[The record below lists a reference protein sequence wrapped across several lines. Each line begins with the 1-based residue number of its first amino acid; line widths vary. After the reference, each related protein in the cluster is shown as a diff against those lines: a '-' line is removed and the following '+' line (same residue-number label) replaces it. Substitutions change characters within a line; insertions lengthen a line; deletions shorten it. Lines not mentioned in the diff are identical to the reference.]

1 VIALKLINNRFSIEH
16 TYLGTLDFETAF
28 QIQRNLWH
36 LAQDKS
42 QISIM
47 GLEHPAVITLG
58 RRMKSTDFFATSDI
72 PVVQSTR
79 GGLAT
84 IHSEGQLIIYPI
96 MNLRSQGLGVKE
108 LVCKLLET
116 TQATM
121 NDYSIESFI
130 DDKNVGLY
138 TKNGKIAFC
147 GLEIKEGISQ
157 HGISINISNDLGL
170 FSEIVSCGVSALK
183 TDRVCN
189 HQTDVTMRDFFE
201 KWMIHFISWNTRDNM
216 LTQGL

>member
-1 VIALKLINNRFSIEH
+1 MLILKKVIVLKLTNNNFSLEH
-16 TYLGTLDFETAF
+16 SYLGTLDFEAAF

-36 LAQDKS
+36 SAKNKN

-58 RRMKSTDFFATSDI
+58 RRMKSEDLMTVGDI

-84 IHSEGQLIIYPI
+84 IHSEGQLVIYPI

-108 LVCKLLET
+108 FVCKLLKI
-116 TQATM
+116 TQMTLQE
-121 NDYSIESFI
+121 YGIESSI
-130 DDKNVGLY
+130 DDENVGLY
-138 TKNGKIAFC
+138 TQDGKIAFC
-147 GLEIKEGISQ
+147 GLEIKEGVSQ
-157 HGISINISNDLGL
+157 HGISINIANDLSL
-170 FSEIVSCGVSALK
+170 FSQIVSCGIAALK

-189 HQTDVTMRDFFE
+189 HVSDVTMRDFFE
-201 KWMIHFISWNTRDNM
+201 KWTTYFHQN
-216 LTQGL
+216 LH

>member
-1 VIALKLINNRFSIEH
+1 MIALKPTKNNFSLEH

-36 LAQDKS
+36 AAKNKN

-58 RRMKSTDFFATSDI
+58 RRMKSEELFSVGDI
-72 PVVQSTR
+72 PVIQSTR

-84 IHSEGQLIIYPI
+84 VHSEGQLVIYPV
-96 MNLRSQGLGVKE
+96 MSLKAQGWGVKE
-108 LVCKLLET
+108 FVCKLLKA
-116 TQATM
+116 TQMTLTE
-121 NDYSIESFI
+121 YKIESFI
-130 DDKNVGLY
+130 DDENVGLY
-138 TKNGKIAFC
+138 TVNGKIAFC

-157 HGISINISNDLGL
+157 HGISINISNDLSL
-170 FSEIVSCGVSALK
+170 FSQIVSCGIAALK

-189 HQTDVTMRDFFE
+189 HISDVTMRDFFE
-201 KWMIHFISWNTRDNM
+201 KWIVNFNQSLH
-216 LTQGL
+216 

>member
-1 VIALKLINNRFSIEH
+1 MIALKPTNNNFSLEH
-16 TYLGTLDFETAF
+16 TYLGTLDFEAAF

-36 LAQDKS
+36 SAKDKN

-58 RRMKSTDFFATSDI
+58 RRMKSDDLITVSGI

-84 IHSEGQLIIYPI
+84 IHSEGQLVIYPI

-108 LVCKLLET
+108 FVCKLLKI
-116 TQATM
+116 TQITLE
-121 NDYSIESFI
+121 DYNIESYI
-130 DDKNVGLY
+130 DDENVGLY
-138 TKNGKIAFC
+138 TGYGKIAFC
-147 GLEIKEGISQ
+147 GLEIKEGVSQ
-157 HGISINISNDLGL
+157 HGISINIANDLSL
-170 FSEIVSCGVSALK
+170 FSQIVSCGITSLN

-189 HQTDVTMRDFFE
+189 HVSDVTMRDFFE
-201 KWMIHFISWNTRDNM
+201 KWRSHFKQVFHI
-216 LTQGL
+216 

>member
-1 VIALKLINNRFSIEH
+1 MLILKKVIALKPTNNNFSLEH
-16 TYLGTLDFETAF
+16 TYLGTLDFEAAF

-36 LAQDKS
+36 SAKDKN

-58 RRMKSTDFFATSDI
+58 RRMKSDDLITVSGI

-84 IHSEGQLIIYPI
+84 IHSEGQLVIYPI

-108 LVCKLLET
+108 FVCKLLKI
-116 TQATM
+116 TQITLE
-121 NDYSIESFI
+121 DYNIESYI
-130 DDKNVGLY
+130 DDENVGLY
-138 TKNGKIAFC
+138 TGYGKIAFC
-147 GLEIKEGISQ
+147 GLEIKEGVSQ
-157 HGISINISNDLGL
+157 HGISINIANDLSL
-170 FSEIVSCGVSALK
+170 FSQIVSCGITSLK

-189 HQTDVTMRDFFE
+189 HVSDVTMRDFFE
-201 KWMIHFISWNTRDNM
+201 KWRSHFKQVFHI
-216 LTQGL
+216 

>member
-1 VIALKLINNRFSIEH
+1 VQILKKVIALKLTNNNFSLEH
-16 TYLGTLDFETAF
+16 TYLGTLDFEAAF

-36 LAQDKS
+36 SAKNKN

-58 RRMKSTDFFATSDI
+58 RRMKSEDLLVASDI

-84 IHSEGQLIIYPI
+84 IHSEGQLVIYPI

-108 LVCKLLET
+108 FVCQLLKI
-116 TQATM
+116 TQMTLKEY
-121 NDYSIESFI
+121 NIESFI
-130 DDKNVGLY
+130 DDENVGLY
-138 TKNGKIAFC
+138 TADGKIAFC
-147 GLEIKEGISQ
+147 GLEIKEGVSQ
-157 HGISINISNDLGL
+157 HGISINIANDLSL
-170 FSEIVSCGVSALK
+170 FSQIVSCGVTALK

-189 HQTDVTMRDFFE
+189 HIADVTMRDFFE
-201 KWMIHFISWNTRDNM
+201 KWILNFNQSLH
-216 LTQGL
+216 